1 MDYNLAVF
9 LVRVVVT
16 QSLRTCGFWYGFVCS
31 IFGFSC
37 IFYNLAVFLVRV
49 VTCNTVGSNMW
60 LLVGLFCFVEV
71 FESHFCIIFFP

>member
-1 MDYNLAVF
+1 MWLLVWICWQHFWFFMHYNLAVF

-16 QSLRTCGFWYGFVCS
+16 QSVQTCGFWYGFVCS

-49 VTCNTVGSNMW
+49 VVTQ
-60 LLVGLFCFVEV
+60 
-71 FESHFCIIFFP
+71 